1 MGNRFSFPWYK
12 VPLLFPLF
20 FLIIG
25 IAIDRF
31 WIEDFSI
38 TSILFVLLLFLI
50 SDCIVLLF
58 FSKKKYFNRLFL
70 FFTSGFCIVLG
81 ILVNHNFYHP
91 NKENWYGNYLED
103 SEWIQVKIIDYPEE
117 KARTIRYKTEVNFIS
132 TKDKKWY
139 PVVGNLDVYI
149 YKNEA
154 APFLKIYDVISFS
167 ANKLSRIQHNGNPH
181 SFNYEKFAA
190 DKNKFHQAFLGHQDI
205 VVNYLST
212 DNDLTFVNK
221 INRGI
226 LKSIYDNVSD
236 SMTASLMSAVII
248 NERTALDKDVWD
260 DYSRTGVVHIIA
272 ISGMHITLFVTIVFF
287 LLSFIKNKKYE
298 KWKYGIAIGFVWL
311 YVALTGLPPSAVR
324 AGIMFTIIGIGIILD
339 RKQIAYNTLFF
350 TAFLSLLI
358 QPNWLW
364 DVGFQLSFL
373 SVLSI
378 FLFFEPIKKC
388 VKTKK
393 KIVEFLWSTIAV
405 SISVQI
411 LLTPLLIYY
420 FHQFTIWSVVAN
432 VPAALYST
440 LFMVLTLLI
449 IVLGF
454 FDVKMIWLG
463 DFNTWI
469 TYRFNEIIHFL
480 SDYSPDFLHRLRI
493 DVWTMCIWYI
503 GIALFIFY
511 FYTKRK
517 NHLWIGIILCIS
529 GILKEYVQYT
539 IHQKQQYLCLY
550 NINSKTIID
559 VVNGST
565 SHRFYTQEMTKND
578 SVNILLPHEINQDIF
593 HVNSEHIRENKALEW
608 NGKKLLIL
616 QNDFEKNQESQLH
629 FDYVILTNK
638 ELLRNTDLFEK
649 IKSKEW
655 ILSSEI
661 STYQVQNFKE
671 RLPSND
677 LKILYI
683 REFGAKI
690 IQ

>member
-339 RKQIAYNTLFF
+339 RK
-350 TAFLSLLI
+350 
-358 QPNWLW
+358 
-364 DVGFQLSFL
+364 
-373 SVLSI
+373 
-378 FLFFEPIKKC
+378 
-388 VKTKK
+388 
-393 KIVEFLWSTIAV
+393 
-405 SISVQI
+405 
-411 LLTPLLIYY
+411 PLL
-420 FHQFTIWSVVAN
+420 
-432 VPAALYST
+432 
-440 LFMVLTLLI
+440 
-449 IVLGF
+449 
-454 FDVKMIWLG
+454 
-463 DFNTWI
+463 
-469 TYRFNEIIHFL
+469 
-480 SDYSPDFLHRLRI
+480 
-493 DVWTMCIWYI
+493 
-503 GIALFIFY
+503 
-511 FYTKRK
+511 
-517 NHLWIGIILCIS
+517 S
-529 GILKEYVQYT
+529 G
-539 IHQKQQYLCLY
+539 
-550 NINSKTIID
+550 
-559 VVNGST
+559 
-565 SHRFYTQEMTKND
+565 
-578 SVNILLPHEINQDIF
+578 
-593 HVNSEHIRENKALEW
+593 
-608 NGKKLLIL
+608 KL
-616 QNDFEKNQESQLH
+616 
-629 FDYVILTNK
+629 
-638 ELLRNTDLFEK
+638 
-649 IKSKEW
+649 
-655 ILSSEI
+655 
-661 STYQVQNFKE
+661 
-671 RLPSND
+671 
-677 LKILYI
+677 
-683 REFGAKI
+683 
-690 IQ
+690 